1 MKFIN
6 PIKITK
12 SLLLEPLK
20 FYYDI
25 LRGLGAL
32 RVEDIDESD
41 DKTIIINDYYEKLY
55 CLEIAGAGESV
66 GFFPD
71 TLINSI
77 STQYKDDDTGEMTW
91 VLMQDGI
98 FKKNLIFTRNRG
110 IAEQIESGI
119 TSSILLTFDEIFN
132 RILSLYFHNEY
143 TIDWYKRELN
153 QKHNIDLDLE
163 YVNPLNQ
170 MNNLLKERINA
181 NYSIV
186 KFFQAT
192 SYKNSLKENDV
203 KFDID
208 KFFGINFKGALFT
221 KILFSKDRIKQDL
234 EHQKFNSTIARFS
247 AKDKNVIKKLIESID
262 TKDRLMINT
271 TLMVFD
277 DYGKDVSKQVEAV
290 ASCKLDIVSRDSRDL
305 TNQTAILKNNRNFS
319 RVINKEFLYKY
330 ISYNFKLDSDRPHL
344 VGTNATYTYNNF
356 GFVKATAKHSIP
368 KPHTILL
375 GTSGAGKTQAA
386 NDILRQLLGYDYKNK
401 ILYHLNETNHVIF
414 DIKDSFYHQ
423 VLQLKKDFPT
433 NVDMNDFNKNEF
445 IYNIVDCTT
454 FVGENGKKQVD
465 EFDLDFSSTLI
476 SLILASGESGK
487 DEALTSA
494 EAEEYKSALREVYTN
509 NNFDR
514 LAISEIRDSH
524 PLEYKEIRALGYSEF
539 TPFDDVK
546 ERKFEKFQKPLLHNV
561 INLLKS
567 REINYSIKSR
577 VIDQN
582 LLQTL
587 IFKLETV
594 EKMGIFSSF
603 SKLSFKNKEIIYFRT
618 DSIVGGNDYGYLVF
632 AMQSILA
639 KEFKKTQHKKRLE
652 YKGPPGV
659 QYRPLIFFW
668 YEEARNIFAN
678 KLFRDKEVFERVI
691 NEWRSYDLVFF
702 PITQEPQHIPDSI
715 LNGFEIKMILTSG
728 DDEDEKSK
736 LIDNLSK
743 RLAIGEKRKKILQN
757 LPKYTMLITYG
768 DGAFTFRF
776 QDDPEFRQLVN
787 T

>member
-1 MKFIN
+1 MKFVN

-12 SLLLEPLK
+12 SFLLEPLK
-20 FYYDI
+20 YYYDI

-32 RVEDIDESD
+32 RIEDLDEKD
-41 DKTIIINDYYEKLY
+41 DNVILINDYYEKLY

-71 TLINSI
+71 TLINSL
-77 STQYKDDDTGEMTW
+77 SMKYKDDDTGEMTW
-91 VLMQDGI
+91 VLLSDGI
-98 FKKNLIFTRNRG
+98 FKKNLIFTRNKS
-110 IAEQIESGI
+110 IAGQIESTI
-119 TSSILLTFDEIFN
+119 KSSVILTFDEIFN

-143 TIDWYKRELN
+143 TIDWYKKELK
-153 QKHNIDLDLE
+153 QKHNIDLELE
-163 YVNPLNQ
+163 FVNPLNQ

-181 NYSIV
+181 NYQKV

-192 SYKNSLKENDV
+192 SYDNSLKKSDI

-208 KFFGINFKGALFT
+208 KFFSINFKGALYT
-221 KILFSKDRIKQDL
+221 KIIFSKKRIKQDL

-247 AKDKNVIKKLIESID
+247 NRDKNVLKKLIESID
-262 TKDRLMINT
+262 TKDRLMINS
-271 TLMVFD
+271 TLMVWE
-277 DYGKDVSKQVEAV
+277 DYGNDISKEVEAA
-290 ASCKLDIVSRDSRDL
+290 ASCKLDIVSRDSREL
-305 TNQTAILKNNRNFS
+305 NNQTPIIKNNRNFS
-319 RVINKEFLYKY
+319 RVIEKDFLYNY
-330 ISYNFKLDSDRPHL
+330 ISYNFKLDSDKPHL
-344 VGTNATYTYNNF
+344 VGTNATGTYNNF

-368 KPHTILL
+368 KAHTILL

-401 ILYHLNETNHVIF
+401 ILHHLSQTNHIIF
-414 DIKDSFYHQ
+414 DIKDSFYNQ
-423 VLQLKKDFPT
+423 VKQLKKDFPN

-445 IYNIVDCTT
+445 IYNIVDCKV
-454 FVGENGKKQVD
+454 FYDSGRKQVD
-465 EFDLDFSSTLI
+465 ESDLDFSATLI
-476 SLILASGESGK
+476 SLILASGDSGK
-487 DEALTSA
+487 DDSLTNA
-494 EAEEYKSALREVYTN
+494 EAEEYKSALREVYQN

-514 LAISEIRDSH
+514 LAISEIRDTH
-524 PLEYKEIRALGYSEF
+524 PLEYKEIRALGYNEF

-546 ERKFEKFQKPLLHNV
+546 EKKFEKFQKPLLHNV
-561 INLLKS
+561 INLLKQ
-567 REINYSIKSR
+567 REINYGIKNRSMETK
-577 VIDQN
+577 
-582 LLQTL
+582 LLETL

-603 SKLSFKNKEIIYFRT
+603 SKLTFKNKEIIYFRT

-639 KEFKKTQHKKRLE
+639 KELKEIQHKKRLE

-728 DDEDEKSK
+728 DDEDEKAE
-736 LIDNLSK
+736 LIKNLSK
-743 RLAIGEKRKKILQN
+743 RLAIGDRRKKILEN
-757 LPKYTMLITYG
+757 LPKYTMLVTYG
-768 DGAFTFRF
+768 DGAFTFKF
-776 QDDPEFRQLVN
+776 EDDPEFRQLVN